1 MKVLNVSYTLDHIT
15 GGGVAE
21 RSFQLSKFLSLHGE
35 NCRLLTLD
43 TGSAT
48 TRKEFLGKAELVVL
62 PCLIKRFY
70 LPKISWSQLNKLVA
84 DADIIHLIGHWSF
97 LNMIMYLT
105 IRLHKKPY
113 AVCPAGALPIFG
125 RSKFIKLIYNFVIG
139 KSIIKNA
146 SVHIAITED
155 EVKQFASYGVTKKI
169 YVIPNGIDAK
179 DFQSAQ
185 VTEFKTK
192 YNLQGKSF
200 ILFLGRLNLIKGP
213 DLLLQAFCNIKN
225 KFSLY
230 DLVFVGPDG
239 GLLTELKKKA
249 HELGA
254 ADRIHFL
261 GHLGG
266 TDKSNVYHASDL
278 LVVPSRQEAMSIV
291 ALEAGIC
298 GTPVMLTDQ
307 CGFEELAITGA
318 GWVVP
323 ATTQGIQAGLDS
335 ILSDANQRL
344 VAALKIKEFVAQNF
358 TWELIVKKYIL
369 VFTEAIKAFH
379 R

>member
-1 MKVLNVSYTLDHIT
+1 MKVLNVSYTLDNIT

-35 NCRLLTLD
+35 NCHLLTLD
-43 TGSAT
+43 TGGAT
-48 TRKEFLGKAELVVL
+48 SRKDFLGKTKLVVL

-70 LPKISWSQLNKLVA
+70 LPKISWAKLNSLVA

-97 LNMIMYLT
+97 LNMLVYLI
-105 IRLHKKPY
+105 IRRHKKPY
-113 AVCPAGALPIFG
+113 AVCPAGALRIFG

-146 SVHIAITED
+146 SLHIAITED
-155 EVKQFASYGVTKKI
+155 EIKQFAPYGVTKKI

-179 DFQSAQ
+179 DFQSAE
-185 VTEFKTK
+185 VSEFKNK
-192 YNLQGKSF
+192 YNLNGKSF

-213 DLLLQAFCNIKN
+213 DLLLQAFCNIKD
-225 KFSLY
+225 KFPLY

-239 GLLTELKKKA
+239 GLLAELKKKA
-249 HELGA
+249 QEFSA
-254 ADRIHFL
+254 SNRVHFL

-266 TDKSNVYHASDL
+266 ADKSNAYHAADL
-278 LVVPSRQEAMSIV
+278 LVIPSRQEAMSIV

-298 GTPVMLTDQ
+298 GTPVLLTDQ
-307 CGFEELAITGA
+307 CGFDELAIVGA
-318 GWVVP
+318 GWVTP
-323 ATTQGIQAGLDS
+323 ATAQGIQTGLAS
-335 ILSDANQRL
+335 ILSDSNERL
-344 VAALKIKEFVAQNF
+344 VAASKIKEFVAQNF
-358 TWELIVKKYIL
+358 TWELIVKKSIL
-369 VFTEAIKAFH
+369 LFSEAIKAFH